1 MTAAIGEAAARSLSG
16 CEGEVI
22 HVCWRRA
29 HGWVLSVVLRL
40 PLFTGG
46 CTWPDKLLNNVH
58 EVAADTGQLS
68 SEVSGVSQPLFL
80 CFVGLAITVI
90 SSLTNSSFLSRS

>member
-29 HGWVLSVVLRL
+29 HGWVLYVVLRL
-40 PLFTGG
+40 PLLTGG

-58 EVAADTGQLS
+58 RAAFLRGIW
-68 SEVSGVSQPLFL
+68 GIPALFL